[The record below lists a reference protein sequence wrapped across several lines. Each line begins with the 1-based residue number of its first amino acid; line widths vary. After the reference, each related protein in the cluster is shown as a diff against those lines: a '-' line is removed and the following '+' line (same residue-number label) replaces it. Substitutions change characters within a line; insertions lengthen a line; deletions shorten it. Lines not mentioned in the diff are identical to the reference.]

1 MIIMETLSKE
11 TAVRAWF
18 FRGLEDLFLAFRIE
32 SPFRYEPFF
41 NTMGFEMMC
50 KAYLLAEKANE
61 YENLEQDKAIH
72 KIDKL
77 TKKWGHDFKKMVNNI
92 KDNIKDSNFSNVLS
106 DNYDGYTGDQFI
118 EVMKAAYLECRYPV
132 INHIHKKFP
141 IKGHSGMYWEP
152 LCSSGL
158 GKFCFAF
165 TRKIIIYL
173 KKKFNIS
180 VPKNEFDKVIT
191 GEAGVRFC
199 NLFLKDVPN
208 DFLV

>member
-1 MIIMETLSKE
+1 MGKLSKE

-77 TKKWGHDFKKMVNNI
+77 TKEWGHDFKKMVNNI
-92 KDNIKDSNFSNVLS
+92 KDNIKDSNFSKVLS
-106 DNYDGYTGDQFI
+106 DDYDGYTGDQFI
-118 EVMKAAYLECRYPV
+118 EVMEAAYLECRYPV
-132 INHIHKKFP
+132 TNPIHEKFP
-141 IKGHSGMYWEP
+141 IDGHPDMYWEP

-165 TRKIIIYL
+165 TRKVVAYL

-180 VPKNEFDKVIT
+180 IPKDEFDKIIT
-191 GEAGVRFC
+191 GKVGIRFC
-199 NLFLKDVPN
+199 NLFLKDCRE
-208 DFLV
+208 DFLT